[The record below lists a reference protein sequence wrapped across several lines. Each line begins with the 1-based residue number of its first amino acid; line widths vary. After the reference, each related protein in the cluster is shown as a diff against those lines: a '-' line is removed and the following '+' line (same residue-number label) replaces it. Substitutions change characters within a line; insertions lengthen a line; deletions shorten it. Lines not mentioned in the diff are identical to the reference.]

1 MYVPKCIDG
10 FNDQIQVEELFEE
23 DFGKSPK
30 EMFKEFEEE
39 PIAAASLAQVHKAV
53 THDGEQ
59 VAVKVTVKHLEH
71 LSQKDIFHVEITNV
85 LKFEKRLNVHAYKR
99 QRMTT

>member
-1 MYVPKCIDG
+1 MA
-10 FNDQIQVEELFEE
+10 NH
-23 DFGKSPK
+23 PK

-59 VAVKVTVKHLEH
+59 VAVKVNKNIGTL
-71 LSQKDIFHVEITNV
+71 IP
-85 LKFEKRLNVHAYKR
+85 KRYFSC
-99 QRMTT
+99 

>member
-1 MYVPKCIDG
+1 MYVSKYMDSY
-10 FNDQIQVEELFEE
+10 NDQIQVEELFEE

-30 EMFKEFEEE
+30 EMFKEFEDE

-59 VAVKVTVKHLEH
+59 VAVKVNKTLAHFIPKRYFYRP
-71 LSQKDIFHVEITNV
+71 QT
-85 LKFEKRLNVHAYKR
+85 KFGAR
-99 QRMTT
+99 

>member
-1 MYVPKCIDG
+1 MYVPKCIDD

-59 VAVKVTVKHLEH
+59 VAVKVNKTLAH
-71 LSQKDIFHVEITNV
+71 LSQKDIFHVEIINV

-99 QRMTT
+99 QWMAT